1 VYTKGDGI
9 MSKTAVI
16 TTRIE
21 PEDKQEAEAIL
32 EQLGLTMSQAISIY
46 IKQLIL
52 RRGLPFTVNI
62 PNQDTLDAI
71 QESLKPDNLTGFDNL
86 DALFEDLEI

>member
-1 VYTKGDGI
+1 

-21 PEDKQEAEAIL
+21 PEDKQEVEAIL

>member
-1 VYTKGDGI
+1 

>member
-1 VYTKGDGI
+1 
-9 MSKTAVI
+9 MRKTAVI

-21 PEDKQEAEAIL
+21 PGDKQEAEAIL
-32 EQLGLTMSQAISIY
+32 AQLGLTMSQAISIY

-62 PNQDTLDAI
+62 PNQDTMDAI
-71 QESLKPDNLTGFDNL
+71 QESLKPGNLSGFDNL
-86 DALFEDLEI
+86 DDLFEDLEI

>member
-1 VYTKGDGI
+1 

-32 EQLGLTMSQAISIY
+32 EQLGLNMSQAISIY

-86 DALFEDLEI
+86 DDLFEDLEI